1 MTDVVRLELPLPPS
15 MNVYW
20 RRGPNRS
27 PKAKFPVVTHISAAG
42 RQFRRHVKML
52 WQARRGGRRQLTG
65 PLYVLGAFWFPT
77 LASDVDNRIK
87 SALDALEHA
96 GVFKND
102 RQVAD
107 LTFFRA
113 GTVGRGNEGS
123 LLIEVG
129 PLEWKNLTVEEFKKS
144 GAWE

>member
-1 MTDVVRLELPLPPS
+1 MSDVVRLELPLPPS

-42 RQFRRHVKML
+42 RAFRRHVKL
-52 WQARRGGRRQLTG
+52 IWQAAPRRTKLTG
-65 PLYVLGAFWFPT
+65 PLYVFGALFPPT

-96 GVFKND
+96 GVYGND
-102 RQVAD
+102 RQVVD
-107 LTFFRA
+107 VQFYRA

-129 PLEWKNLTVEEFKKS
+129 PLEWKSLTVEEFKKS
-144 GAWE
+144 AAWE

>member
-27 PKAKFPVVTHISAAG
+27 PKAKFPVVTHLSAAG
-42 RQFRRHVKML
+42 RAFRRHVKL
-52 WQARRGGRRQLTG
+52 IWSAAPGKQLAG
-65 PLYVLGAFWFPT
+65 PLYVFGALWFPT

-87 SALDALEHA
+87 PVLDALEHA
-96 GVFKND
+96 GVYRND

-107 LTFFRA
+107 LQFFRA
-113 GTVGRGNEGS
+113 GTVGRGNEGC

-129 PLEWKNLTVEEFKKS
+129 PYEWQSETVAEFKKS
-144 GAWE
+144 AGWA